1 MEVVGV
7 AVAAI
12 AHASAAG
19 GQGGLSN
26 LQRLKTH
33 HPLTF
38 TGGGD
43 PMVEDHWFR

>member
-1 MEVVGV
+1 MAMGA

-12 AHASAAG
+12 ALASVAG
-19 GQGGLSN
+19 GQGGPCN
-26 LQRLKTH
+26 LQWFLAH

-43 PMVEDHWFR
+43 PVIVDNWF